1 MKNIILVAPP
11 AAGKGTQA
19 ELLESKY
26 NIPHISTGD
35 LLRCAIEKKDKNA
48 QEIKSLID
56 KGLFVSDEIVLN
68 LLSNRI
74 EEEDCKNGYI
84 LDGFPRT
91 LNQAKLYNNYLEKN
105 SHRVIVILIDLDK
118 EIAKDRINNRI
129 SCSNCGR
136 VYNLSNK
143 SLSPKEMGIC
153 DNCGEKIS
161 KRKDDNSETYE
172 IRYNEYVK
180 DTEPIINYYREKGY
194 LYVVDGNND
203 TEVIN
208 QQIIKIINDNI
219 NEN

>member
-1 MKNIILVAPP
+1 MLLKKRIKIL
-11 AAGKGTQA
+11 
-19 ELLESKY
+19 
-26 NIPHISTGD
+26 
-35 LLRCAIEKKDKNA
+35 KK
-48 QEIKSLID
+48 
-56 KGLFVSDEIVLN
+56 EIVLN
-68 LLSNRI
+68 LLSKRI

-105 SHRVIVILIDLDK
+105 SNSVIVILIDLDK

-143 SLSPKEMGIC
+143 RLCPKKMGIC